1 MARLPN
7 ISFDDIVIKARPF
20 FWLKGYHGVTTKEL
34 ANHLEINPSVLY
46 KKYDKDMIFIGA
58 LESYIDTFT
67 NPFLLGLKNT
77 EKGIET
83 FREAFYGL
91 ANVFID
97 KTFPRSC
104 MLVNSIVAMHDEPSK
119 EKVVELY
126 KHFMDSMKESF
137 TFVLENA
144 YQLGEIRDASKI
156 EQYAIFL
163 SSTVF
168 DLTVLYKCKS
178 KKELRLYIDQQLL
191 LLV

>member
-7 ISFDDIVIKARPF
+7 IAFDDLVTKARPF
-20 FWLKGYHGVTTKEL
+20 LWLRGYHGVTTDEL
-34 ANHLEINPSVLY
+34 AEHLEVSPSVLY
-46 KKYDKDMIFIGA
+46 KKYSKDMIFIAA

-67 NPFLLGLKNT
+67 NPFLLGLKDT
-77 EKGIET
+77 EQGIET

-97 KTFPRSC
+97 RTFPRSC
-104 MLVNSIVAMHDEPSK
+104 MLVNSIVEMHDNPNK
-119 EKVVELY
+119 EKVAQLY

-137 TFVLENA
+137 TIVLEKA

-163 SSTVF
+163 SGTVF
-168 DLTVLYKCKS
+168 ELTILYKCKT
-178 KKELRLYIDQQLL
+178 KEELQLYIDQQIA

>member
-7 ISFDDIVIKARPF
+7 ITFEDIVIKARPF
-20 FWLKGYHGVTTKEL
+20 FWLRGYNGVTTEEL
-34 ANHLEINPSVLY
+34 AKHLEVSPSVLY

-67 NPFLLGLKNT
+67 NPFLLGLKDT
-77 EKGIET
+77 QEGIET

-91 ANVFID
+91 ANVFMD

-104 MLVNSIVAMHDEPSK
+104 MLTNSIVEMHDNSNK
-119 EKVVELY
+119 EKVVQLY
-126 KHFMDSMKESF
+126 KHFMDCMKESF
-137 TFVLENA
+137 TFVLEKA

-168 DLTVLYKCKS
+168 ELTVFYKCKS
-178 KKELRLYIDQQLL
+178 KEELRSYIDQQLE

>member
-7 ISFDDIVIKARPF
+7 ITFDDIVIKARPF
-20 FWLKGYHGVTTKEL
+20 FWLRGYNGVTTEEL
-34 ANHLEINPSVLY
+34 AKHLEVSPSVLY

-67 NPFLLGLKNT
+67 NPFLLGLKET
-77 EKGIET
+77 EEGIET

-91 ANVFID
+91 ANVFMD

-104 MLVNSIVAMHDEPSK
+104 MLTNSIVEMHDNSNK
-119 EKVVELY
+119 EKVVQLY
-126 KHFMDSMKESF
+126 KHFMDCMKESF
-137 TFVLENA
+137 TFVLEKA

-168 DLTVLYKCKS
+168 ELTVFYKCKS
-178 KKELRLYIDQQLL
+178 KEELRLYIDQQLT

>member
-7 ISFDDIVIKARPF
+7 ITFDDLVIKARPF
-20 FWLKGYHGVTTKEL
+20 FWLNGYHGVTTEKL
-34 ANHLEINPSVLY
+34 AEHLEISPSVLY
-46 KKYDKDMIFIGA
+46 KKYDKDMIFMGA
-58 LESYIDTFT
+58 LKSYIDTFT
-67 NPFLLGLKNT
+67 NPFLLGLKET
-77 EKGIET
+77 EEGIET

-104 MLVNSIVAMHDEPSK
+104 MLVNSIVEMHDSSTK
-119 EKVVELY
+119 QKVAQLY
-126 KHFMDSMKESF
+126 KQFMDSMKESF
-137 TFVLENA
+137 TVVLEKA

-163 SSTVF
+163 SSTTF
-168 DLTVLYKCKS
+168 ELTILYKCKS
-178 KKELRLYIDQQLL
+178 KEELRVYIDEQLA